1 MKLMNQA
8 RKYGSRI
15 AVAGT
20 SVAVIPVAFACA
32 TAYDDIIAAVDW
44 ADVVT
49 GIVAIAALV
58 AAVLVV
64 MRGSRMLL
72 RMIGR

>member
-1 MKLMNQA
+1 MRNLKQKALVA
-8 RKYGSRI
+8 VSGLV
-15 AVAGT
+15 VAGAASAAPT
-20 SVAVIPVAFACA
+20 SD
-32 TAYDDIIAAVDW
+32 YDGIIAAVDW

-49 GIVAIAALV
+49 GITAIAALV

-64 MRGSRMLL
+64 MRGSKMLL

>member
-1 MKLMNQA
+1 MRFVKNASSFVL
-8 RKYGSRI
+8 GLV
-15 AVAGT
+15 AVAFVG
-20 SVAVIPVAFACA
+20 VASAQ
-32 TAYDDIIAAVDW
+32 TAYDPITTAVDW

-64 MRGSRMLL
+64 MRGSKMLL
-72 RMIGR
+72 RMIRS

>member
-1 MKLMNQA
+1 MRTIRNFAGFLLGFVGTLGA
-8 RKYGSRI
+8 G
-15 AVAGT
+15 AVMAQ
-20 SVAVIPVAFACA
+20 
-32 TAYDDIIAAVDW
+32 TAYDDITAAVDW

>member
-1 MKLMNQA
+1 M
-8 RKYGSRI
+8 RKYLKRALLAVT
-15 AVAGT
+15 AVAF
-20 SVAVIPVAFACA
+20 PVALMAAPPA
-32 TAYDDIIAAVDW
+32 TDYDGIIAAVDW
-44 ADVVT
+44 ADVVL
-49 GIVAIAALV
+49 GITAIAALI

>member
-1 MKLMNQA
+1 MHKLKQKA
-8 RKYGSRI
+8 L
-15 AVAGT
+15 
-20 SVAVIPVAFACA
+20 VAFVALV
-32 TAYDDIIAAVDW
+32 TAGAALAEPTTDYDGIIAAVDW

-49 GIVAIAALV
+49 GITAIAALV

>member
-1 MKLMNQA
+1 MLRNLKNRALVA
-8 RKYGSRI
+8 LSASL
-15 AVAGT
+15 AVPAL
-20 SVAVIPVAFACA
+20 SFASS
-32 TAYDDIIAAVDW
+32 TDYDGIIAAVDW

-49 GIVAIAALV
+49 GITAIAALV